1 MYKLSNYYI
10 GRVLIEFI
18 QILNILII
26 LSKKKKHFVFFFIF
40 SLVII
45 ILESYSLSIVFNATN
60 LFINNNYNIDNFFL
74 NFFLKFINISLFQSG
89 IYAIIGLFIF
99 IFIKNILILLFIIFK
114 NNLLTNIQ
122 KMITNSVMKHFL
134 NQNYTFFINTNSS
147 EMISNLQQDVGLL
160 MRNYVA
166 VLSLLVEVV
175 LILFLLSNL
184 IYINFNVGIF
194 FLVSIG
200 LYFVFYTLFTKK
212 KILKLSNERSI
223 LNQKVIKNLQ
233 ETFANFREFI
243 IYDCKNFFF
252 DQLHSI
258 FNKFFSN
265 LKVSNILQQSSK
277 LFIEQIFIITIILF
291 LLFGSSI
298 SEKDYLQTIVPLLA
312 VYLFTFL
319 KILPSLNSII
329 IETQSYMYTKLFVN
343 KINEKIRFQDSLD
356 LEEKHLEFQFSDKI
370 QLKNISYKF
379 ENKYVFKNLNLEI
392 KKFDKIGI
400 IGASGAG
407 KTTLL
412 NIIMGFLETFSGE
425 IVIDNVIINK
435 KNINSWKHNFAYV
448 SQSVYLIDDSILK
461 NITLENDNNKIDKVL
476 FKESII
482 KSGLGNFLK
491 KNEERIYDSIGER
504 GSKISGGELL
514 RVGLARAYYSKRDIF
529 ILDEFTSALDEA
541 TEESIISNLNR
552 INKTLIIVS
561 HKKSTLKYCDRIFQI
576 KDFSLEQI

>member
-277 LFIEQIFIITIILF
+277 LLIEQIFIITIILF

>member
-1 MYKLSNYYI
+1 
-10 GRVLIEFI
+10 
-18 QILNILII
+18 
-26 LSKKKKHFVFFFIF
+26 
-40 SLVII
+40 
-45 ILESYSLSIVFNATN
+45 
-60 LFINNNYNIDNFFL
+60 
-74 NFFLKFINISLFQSG
+74 
-89 IYAIIGLFIF
+89 
-99 IFIKNILILLFIIFK
+99 
-114 NNLLTNIQ
+114 
-122 KMITNSVMKHFL
+122 
-134 NQNYTFFINTNSS
+134 
-147 EMISNLQQDVGLL
+147 
-160 MRNYVA
+160 
-166 VLSLLVEVV
+166 
-175 LILFLLSNL
+175 
-184 IYINFNVGIF
+184 
-194 FLVSIG
+194 
-200 LYFVFYTLFTKK
+200 
-212 KILKLSNERSI
+212 
-223 LNQKVIKNLQ
+223 
-233 ETFANFREFI
+233 
-243 IYDCKNFFF
+243 
-252 DQLHSI
+252 
-258 FNKFFSN
+258 
-265 LKVSNILQQSSK
+265 
-277 LFIEQIFIITIILF
+277 
-291 LLFGSSI
+291 
-298 SEKDYLQTIVPLLA
+298 
-312 VYLFTFL
+312 
-319 KILPSLNSII
+319 
-329 IETQSYMYTKLFVN
+329 MYTKLFVN

-370 QLKNISYKF
+370 LLKNISYKF

-412 NIIMGFLETFSGE
+412 NIIMGFLETSSGE
-425 IVIDNVIINK
+425 VAIDNVIINK

-491 KNEERIYDSIGER
+491 HNEERIYDSIGER

-541 TEESIISNLNR
+541 TEESVISNLNK